1 MIAVKVPSLKSWFDP
16 LSVPFLS
23 FNLAER
29 IKNRMGGRRGLFIT
43 LTYRHDDYESPRE
56 LYYQMKE
63 QQHVPLFIR
72 RLSRYLGESLT
83 GKWMRKL
90 EFQEGGWVH
99 FHLII
104 DYSGFIPQSD
114 LQALWGHGFVWV
126 NRWKDSIAGYVTKY
140 VAKDGKVPA
149 WILAEKPKTVKIVA
163 VSPGFWE
170 EENEKEKY
178 DKKIP
183 DPWGKS
189 GCYIPI
195 AVRLE
200 EYRNKTLCRE
210 GVTDPSF
217 FTVNVH
223 IGFLLKACMENNVN
237 VIGSEKGWMHL
248 DVDRD
253 HLCCFAGLAAAD
265 AAALHLINKRKPDF
279 MPDWVRAILEET
291 LDEERY
297 RTCPVSNYESYFD
310 ESGEQYGI

>member
-1 MIAVKVPSLKSWFDP
+1 MIAVKVPNLKSWFDP

-23 FNLAER
+23 FNLAEK
-29 IKNRMGGRRGLFIT
+29 IKNRMGCRRGLFIT
-43 LTYRHDDYESPRE
+43 LTYRRDDYESPRE

-72 RLSRYLGESLT
+72 RLSRHLGISLT

-104 DYSGFIPQSD
+104 DYPGFIPQSD

-126 NRWKDSIAGYVTKY
+126 NRWKDSIANYVTKY

-149 WILAEKPKTVKIVA
+149 WILAEKPKTVKIIS

-170 EENEKEKY
+170 EQAERKDYVKRT
-178 DKKIP
+178 P

-200 EYRNKTLCRE
+200 EYRNTTLCKE
-210 GVTDPSF
+210 GLDDPRF
-217 FTVNVH
+217 FSVDVH
-223 IGFLLKACMENNVN
+223 IGFLLNVCRKFQAD
-237 VIGSEKGWMHL
+237 VIGSDKGWIFL
-248 DVDRD
+248 DVDRGN
-253 HLCCFAGLAAAD
+253 LNCYAELAAAD
-265 AAALHLINKRKPDF
+265 AAALHLINKRKPDRI
-279 MPDWVRAILEET
+279 PDWIRAVLEEV

-297 RTCPVSNYESYFD
+297 LASPETNYESYFN
-310 ESGEQYGI
+310 EYGECNGI